1 MLNIKFHETYI
12 IYTFSKMLISILKSQ
27 KLKYFQEP
35 TSIKTNKYTLF
46 DVLSSTYG
54 TSRCKLNLLN
64 AKKITQNMKYFQ
76 VHVPKL
82 HVSHNQNYF
91 LFAFKTF

>member
-1 MLNIKFHETYI
+1 
-12 IYTFSKMLISILKSQ
+12 MLISFLKSQ
-27 KLKYFQEP
+27 NLKYFQEP

-64 AKKITQNMKYFQ
+64 AKKITK
-76 VHVPKL
+76 H
-82 HVSHNQNYF
+82 
-91 LFAFKTF
+91 

>member
-1 MLNIKFHETYI
+1 
-12 IYTFSKMLISILKSQ
+12 MLISILKSQ

-54 TSRCKLNLLN
+54 TSRCKLNLLD
-64 AKKITQNMKYFQ
+64 AKKITQNIEIF
-76 VHVPKL
+76 
-82 HVSHNQNYF
+82 SS
-91 LFAFKTF
+91 TCT

>member
-1 MLNIKFHETYI
+1 MLKIKFHETYI
-12 IYTFSKMLISILKSQ
+12 RYTFFKMLINFLKSQ

-35 TSIKTNKYTLF
+35 TSIKNNKYTLF

-64 AKKITQNMKYFQ
+64 AKKITK
-76 VHVPKL
+76 H
-82 HVSHNQNYF
+82 
-91 LFAFKTF
+91 